1 MSAIRCF
8 FCEIKALLFS
18 LALIVRAAN
27 RPPKY
32 DSDDEYIG
40 GPRQQARQPLI
51 NRPPVPATG
60 VPVVAGTL
68 DQHSG
73 RNDAWNARMREKMKT
88 LNLAAEEICGAQR
101 MMKTLNFPVL
111 EVAATLEAPNTCS
124 FPIARCAMGCCVMGD
139 AMERSCAGA
148 VVRSSSTET

>member
-1 MSAIRCF
+1 
-8 FCEIKALLFS
+8 
-18 LALIVRAAN
+18 
-27 RPPKY
+27 
-32 DSDDEYIG
+32 
-40 GPRQQARQPLI
+40 
-51 NRPPVPATG
+51 
-60 VPVVAGTL
+60 
-68 DQHSG
+68 
-73 RNDAWNARMREKMKT
+73 MKT

-148 VVRSSSTET
+148 VVRSSSTETETEERRRRRRKGREQAGRCGATVARLGAEQSDGGDGGAMASRAGAAQGARAGGPVWRKGRAQA